1 MVKKGEDLSM
11 AEKLKQAERDAAM
24 WKVRYEN
31 LYKKWY
37 VEKFD
42 NLSAFERDWA
52 ARAYMI
58 VNWKSPHSMT
68 LLARNK
74 FKVKYMEEK
83 EWVKESIYWNKKS
96 WWSNVNEEL
105 VWRKWDE
112 DFEHL
117 DEIIED
123 IELPFDD

>member
-1 MVKKGEDLSM
+1 M

-24 WKVRYEN
+24 WKIRYET

-42 NLSAFERDWA
+42 NLPAFERDWA

-58 VNWKSPHSMT
+58 VNWKSPNSMT
-68 LLARNK
+68 MLARNK

-96 WWSNVNEEL
+96 WWSKVNEEL
-105 VWRKWDE
+105 VWKKWDE
-112 DFEHL
+112 DFEHI
-117 DEIIED
+117 DEIID
-123 IELPFDD
+123 IELPFE